1 LSGIRYKGWCT
12 GLFIS
17 FNCAAGTCGFY
28 WSLVFLFL
36 FPAVLV
42 IGEGGVVVELE
53 SFEKF

>member
-1 LSGIRYKGWCT
+1 VGFGVKDGT